1 MTRFSEERVLRDV
14 HQLPS
19 LSVVVRELL
28 DSFEGDNVRIPQLVS
43 KINRDQGL
51 AARVLRVAN
60 SAFYGFPGNIG
71 SINEAV
77 VVLGFH
83 AVRSLA
89 LASGIIGQFSPAEGK
104 QFDRL
109 AFWQHAIGTGVA
121 ARVLANVLGRN
132 AEEAFAAGLLHD
144 VGKLVLDAHFHE
156 DFCAVLSYVKNNDC
170 TMLEAEKSV
179 LGMDHAAIGYEVAR
193 QWRFPSAI
201 QQAIRD
207 HQHPDAQAASML
219 TDIVHAANVLTHSLE
234 IGNGG
239 DDIVPRLSEAAWQR
253 LNVHWEEL
261 PVLLKEIERQNAGAN
276 LLLAEL

>member
-1 MTRFSEERVLRDV
+1 MSHVTMERVLRDV
-14 HQLPS
+14 RQLPS

-28 DSFEGDNVRIPQLVS
+28 DSFEGDNVRIPQLVN

-89 LASGIIGQFSPAEGK
+89 LASGIIGQFSPSEGR

-121 ARVLANVLGRN
+121 ARVLANTLGRN

-156 DFCAVLSYVKNNDC
+156 DFCAVLAHLKSNDS

-179 LGMDHAAIGYEVAR
+179 LGMDHATIGYEVAR
-193 QWRFPSAI
+193 QWKFPTAI

-207 HQHPDAQAASML
+207 HQHPDAQTASML
-219 TDIVHAANVLTHSLE
+219 TDMVHVANVLVHALE

-239 DDIVPRLSEAAWQR
+239 DDIVPKLSEAAWLR
-253 LNVHWEEL
+253 LGIHWEEL
-261 PVLLKEIERQNAGAN
+261 GVLLKEIERQNAGAN
-276 LLLAEL
+276 LLLSEL